1 MSVYSTQ
8 KVAVHKVIGYLLQES
23 GSQCT
28 DKTIENKAF
37 AAPNVLKRVAKH
49 PNGKHIKK
57 QMRKASV
64 KETIGYPLPDV
75 VIGSG
80 KEVKPE
86 PIGQIDASRT
96 QNNGCKIA
104 YSVYD

>member
-1 MSVYSTQ
+1 MCVYSAQ

-23 GSQCT
+23 GSQCA

>member
-1 MSVYSTQ
+1 
-8 KVAVHKVIGYLLQES
+8 
-23 GSQCT
+23 
-28 DKTIENKAF
+28 
-37 AAPNVLKRVAKH
+37 
-49 PNGKHIKK
+49 
-57 QMRKASV
+57 MRKASV

-75 VIGSG
+75 VIRCG

-104 YSVYD
+104 YSVYDQ